1 MLVNARLTF
10 ISVDVWYK
18 HLPNNTAVLTIG
30 TIASLSATADRL
42 RLTIINRDRTRPN
55 ETYII
60 SVIPNRGA
68 AAHWGAVRRCQLL
81 YLLKFLVKLNVIL
94 R

>member
-1 MLVNARLTF
+1 VNARLTF

-18 HLPNNTAVLTIG
+18 RLPNNTAVLTIG
-30 TIASLSATADRL
+30 AMASLLATADRL
-42 RLTIINRDRTRPN
+42 RLTIKNRDRTRPN

-68 AAHWGAVRRCQLL
+68 VRRCQGCRQLL
-81 YLLKFLVKLNVIL
+81 DLPKFLVKLDVIF